1 MFISLDFLY
10 ILIEQRTISPILTM
24 FSFLYAFFLIFISFF
39 SHLQRHSN
47 GCLLEE
53 LTTGGDPLGATF
65 FEGCL
70 GLGRIPF
77 LRYYG
82 GVLYPPQGFRCEV

>member
-1 MFISLDFLY
+1 MFPS
-10 ILIEQRTISPILTM
+10 
-24 FSFLYAFFLIFISFF
+24 LYAFPFILISFF
-39 SHLQRHSN
+39 SHFQRHSN

-53 LTTGGDPLGATF
+53 LTTGGDLLGATF
-65 FEGCL
+65 FESRL

-77 LRYYG
+77 PRYYG